1 MKTISIVNLKGG
13 VGKTTTAVNMAYE
26 LAATHNQ
33 RVLLIDA
40 DHQGNSSKFYSAS
53 CDCTSLIDLMDN
65 KCRCYEEAVQH
76 TVYRNLDIIP
86 SDMSLLSAD
95 LSSVALQ
102 DGRPRMR
109 CIPDICEVIKD
120 FNAYD
125 FVIIDCPPAFTAA
138 STSAIMASDDI
149 IIPIKLDFYAIDGM
163 QELISQLEGIRRIS
177 SVHIAGALITQWHNH
192 DVIRQGEEWLIAA
205 NLCPVFHTH
214 IRRTDVVDKSTYWR
228 KPLAECS
235 PRSAATADYAA
246 FVCEF
251 LEKGGNYGK
260 EI

>member
-1 MKTISIVNLKGG
+1 MKVISIVNLKGG

-40 DHQGNSSKFYSAS
+40 DHQGNASKFFSAS
-53 CDCTSLIDLMDN
+53 CDTGLPDLIDG
-65 KCRCYEEAVQH
+65 RCNYYPDAVYH

-102 DGRPRMR
+102 DGKARMR
-109 CIPDICEVIKD
+109 CIPDLCDALKED
-120 FNAYD
+120 DAYD
-125 FVIIDCPPAFTAA
+125 YVIVDCPPAFTAA
-138 STSAIMASDDI
+138 SISAISASSDI
-149 IIPIKLDFYAIDGM
+149 VIPIKLDFYAIDGM
-163 QELISQLEGIRRIS
+163 QELISQLEGIQRIS
-177 SVHIAGALITQWHNH
+177 SVHIAGAVIAQWHNH

-251 LEKGGNYGK
+251 LEKGGNHG
-260 EI
+260 